1 LAGGLL
7 RDRYGL
13 QSVYWLSLIAALIAT
28 AAAYRVWRLQHPA
41 GTEHL
46 SH

>member
-7 RDRYGL
+7 SERFGL